1 LRPAACF
8 FTDGA
13 AEMNFTARSET
24 RSQPEPIEYRQQVL
38 SNRSDQTQEGA
49 VNWEQVKGRWNQT
62 KGAVKKQWG
71 KLTDED
77 LTVIAGQR
85 DQLVGK
91 IQERYGIAKEEA
103 DKQVKTWESMKAN
116 EPDDVQAE
124 EKRKAS

>member
-1 LRPAACF
+1 
-8 FTDGA
+8 
-13 AEMNFTARSET
+13 M
-24 RSQPEPIEYRQQVL
+24 
-38 SNRSDQTQEGA
+38 
-49 VNWEQVKGRWNQT
+49 NWEQVKGRWNQT

-103 DKQVKTWESMKAN
+103 DKQVKTWESMKTN

-124 EKRKAS
+124 DRPKAS

>member
-1 LRPAACF
+1 LGTSKR
-8 FTDGA
+8 TLESDKGS
-13 AEMNFTARSET
+13 RQET
-24 RSQPEPIEYRQQVL
+24 V
-38 SNRSDQTQEGA
+38 
-49 VNWEQVKGRWNQT
+49 
-62 KGAVKKQWG
+62 G

-124 EKRKAS
+124 EKRRAS

>member
-1 LRPAACF
+1 
-8 FTDGA
+8 
-13 AEMNFTARSET
+13 M
-24 RSQPEPIEYRQQVL
+24 
-38 SNRSDQTQEGA
+38 
-49 VNWEQVKGRWNQT
+49 NWEQVKGQWNQS
-62 KGAVKKQWG
+62 KGAIKQTWG

-116 EPDDVQAE
+116 EPDNVQAE
-124 EKRKAS
+124 RRKAS